1 MARPLR
7 IAVIGVALS
16 LLALELGYRA
26 WRGPRVPV
34 VVQNRSGGAIRG
46 VTLRADGAPTTAG
59 GLGDR
64 ADATLAVAAFGPSPL
79 TLTYRDEDGRSQA
92 LEIAAFEGPRLYT
105 EGLRFAVVVQP
116 DGFLTIYNEDDPSAY
131 ARLKQALWLRT
142 SATLPFPF

>member
-16 LLALELGYRA
+16 LLALELGYRL

-34 VVQNRSGGAIRG
+34 VVQNRTGGAIRG
-46 VTLRADGAPTTAG
+46 VALRAGATPSTAG
-59 GLGDR
+59 GIGDR
-64 ADATLAVAAFGPSPL
+64 ADATLAVAAFGPAPL
-79 TLTYRDEDGRSQA
+79 KLTYRDEDGRSQT
-92 LEIAAFEGPRLYT
+92 LEITAFEGPRLYN
-105 EGLRFAVVVQP
+105 EGLRFVVVVQP

-131 ARLKQALWLRT
+131 ARLKQALWMRT